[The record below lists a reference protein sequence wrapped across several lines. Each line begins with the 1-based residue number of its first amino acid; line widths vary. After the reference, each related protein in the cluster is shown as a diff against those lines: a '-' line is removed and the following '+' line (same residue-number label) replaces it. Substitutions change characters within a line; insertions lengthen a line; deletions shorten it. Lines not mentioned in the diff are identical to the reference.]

1 MKKHVLIGFVLF
13 LALASCSKTGLE
25 SPSSPGVA
33 ITFSSFRQQVYTRAD
48 ISEYNF
54 IKDTKYTLLAVKS
67 AASESAY
74 AWESEMGFNEQPQA
88 GQEGEDNKIVY
99 TPVSTYPDNSSLDFF
114 GLTYSSKETAP
125 TLDDGWGDGVTPTV
139 TLSDAS
145 GSLPDLMHCKDAKGK
160 TPSDGVVLLPFE
172 HALAAVN
179 LLIACEDD
187 KSTST
192 ISVKNVKVTEIRLDN
207 VAKSAKMN
215 VASGEWTRIGEKGSR
230 SVFTGE
236 QALQVGSNEQSLAQK
251 YPIGPKDF
259 LVFPNKN
266 GGTVEEA
273 VLTLSLTGIM
283 DNGSLMN
290 GTLSNGVVVT
300 NGACTI
306 SVPIYDTSG
315 SSTEEFP
322 LEFKR
327 NHKYTLSILVSHSK
341 VRIVA
346 VNPQVLEWVT
356 VEPGTDHMGTLGQ
369 PITFGGIVWMDR
381 NLGATSADCYGDWW
395 HSCGYFYQF
404 GRNIPYIINLDDIL
418 DENGKEKTSLKT
430 GEIPDPDND
439 NEDTNSFKFHI
450 NEGAVRNGTFWN
462 DREGIYMIYTY
473 DNHGNKVYD
482 WYGGNDY
489 IYELDENQRTL
500 SGRTYLAVNPGEEG
514 YYGMMVGGTNYT
526 YLAYNP
532 DGTHNEANDNYWMSE
547 TNPFA
552 GNPKNQPVPK
562 GWRMPTR
569 ADGYKILP
577 EPSQHANDWMK
588 YRASLFQGHISDLDA
603 AIPDASAAE
612 RLQPVL
618 GDDNYRYQYIR
629 GRIHIDKSA
638 PVDSDGLTPVGLSVS
653 PNDGPN
659 DAPCIYGIKHQG
671 TSQAYRLMIRRMES
685 NEQRRYFVRISLF
698 PSSPSEVFKTDVD
711 LTGNENSPAL
721 AYNGTNVERWN
732 LHEFDWD
739 NPSAFLDFPLQGHLD
754 SYGTFYYGD
763 PFWCQIGL
771 ATIFRLPEPCPGG
784 GNWTFYMRN
793 ATSGVAVGYG
803 SRRALGDPI
812 RLIRDL

>member
-1 MKKHVLIGFVLF
+1 MNTKLYRIL
-13 LALASCSKTGLE
+13 LALALLSLCSCAKEGLF
-25 SPSSPGVA
+25 PTKDPGKA

-236 QALQVGSNEQSLAQK
+236 QALQVESNEQSLAQK

-369 PITFGGIVWMDR
+369 PITFGNTVWMDR
-381 NLGATSADCYGDWW
+381 NLGASSADCEGDWL
-395 HSCGYFYQF
+395 HTLGYFYQF
-404 GRNIPYIINLDDIL
+404 GRNIPFIVDVDAFVANNYKIKEGNGNVSFEGRTIASPVVDASGNIVGGYPDRNPAFPNYLVYTWDD
-418 DENGKEKTSLKT
+418 K
-430 GEIPDPDND
+430 
-439 NEDTNSFKFHI
+439 
-450 NEGAVRNGTFWN
+450 
-462 DREGIYMIYTY
+462 
-473 DNHGNKVYD
+473 GNKVSLVSNQTVASLRTPGLTDGEVVAIDPGDTGTYAFISYYPNIVGPKY
-482 WYGGNDY
+482 WY
-489 IYELDENQRTL
+489 DENP
-500 SGRTYLAVNPGEEG
+500 AVF
-514 YYGMMVGGTNYT
+514 
-526 YLAYNP
+526 YN
-532 DGTHNEANDNYWMSE
+532 THWS
-547 TNPFA
+547 TPA
-552 GNPKNQPVPK
+552 GQPVPK
-562 GWRMPTR
+562 GWRLPKKEDVYSIMPEKDFSWVPTNNEGPR
-569 ADGYKILP
+569 FKGFGITDYPQRTSYSGTYQFFYGNIQVDP
-577 EPSQHANDWMK
+577 N
-588 YRASLFQGHISDLDA
+588 ASTTAPF
-603 AIPDASAAE
+603 
-612 RLQPVL
+612 
-618 GDDNYRYQYIR
+618 
-629 GRIHIDKSA
+629 SA
-638 PVDSDGLTPVGLSVS
+638 PLRDENINITRV
-653 PNDGPN
+653 
-659 DAPCIYGIKHQG
+659 YGIKFQG
-671 TSQAYRLMIRRMES
+671 TAKAYRYKIEMHTS
-685 NEQRRYFVRISLF
+685 NITDGKFVRFSLY
-698 PSSPSEVFKTDVD
+698 P
-711 LTGNENSPAL
+711 TGIDDIFLFNDDKSQ
-721 AYNGTNVERWN
+721 WN
-732 LHEFDWD
+732 LHQFDWEHE
-739 NPSAFLDFPLQGHLD
+739 SAHLDFPMQGNLVY
-754 SYGTFYYGD
+754 SD
-763 PFWCQIGL
+763 PAMLELFG
-771 ATIFRLPEPCPGG
+771 
-784 GNWTFYMRN
+784 
-793 ATSGVAVGYG
+793 
-803 SRRALGDPI
+803 
-812 RLIRDL
+812 RDLKLTLSEAVPGSTNFYSLKLSNDGTGYVETYQATTCPTRLVRDL